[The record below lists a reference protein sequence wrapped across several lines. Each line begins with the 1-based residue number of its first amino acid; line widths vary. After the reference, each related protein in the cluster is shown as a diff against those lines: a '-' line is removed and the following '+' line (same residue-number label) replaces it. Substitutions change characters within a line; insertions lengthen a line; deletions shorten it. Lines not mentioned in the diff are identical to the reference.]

1 MHGAAEQCVAVDRAF
16 NDCGVFAALTGHFL
30 LKSPATERER
40 CGCNGVDLTAGSAGV
55 ILTGKI
61 SQEASMFDAAT
72 TTLSS
77 KGQVVNLEAIRERLG
92 LKTGAQ
98 FVVVADRD
106 VVILKVL
113 ELPALSEFA
122 ALTAQARRAA
132 KAAGLKSADV
142 PRAIKK
148 VRRTK

>member
-1 MHGAAEQCVAVDRAF
+1 M
-16 NDCGVFAALTGHFL
+16 
-30 LKSPATERER
+30 S
-40 CGCNGVDLTAGSAGV
+40 
-55 ILTGKI
+55 
-61 SQEASMFDAAT
+61 DAAT

-77 KGQVVNLEAIRERLG
+77 KGQVVIPEAIRDRFG

-113 ELPALSEFA
+113 EPPALKESA

-132 KAAGLKSADV
+132 KASGLKPADV
-142 PRAIKK
+142 SRAIAK
-148 VRRTK
+148 VRRRK